1 MNHTIQRILFS
12 NSKTGSKLPY
22 SRPTTESKTR
32 TKSIIATVVTLLG
45 IIITTTMHSTAL
57 ASDDTVLQGESP
69 STIKLGPD
77 TGSIDSGHYNP
88 PNRHSGNSENGA
100 NDGAGD
106 NGGKWEVEKYVVC
119 INHSCYG

>member
-1 MNHTIQRILFS
+1 M
-12 NSKTGSKLPY
+12 
-22 SRPTTESKTR
+22 
-32 TKSIIATVVTLLG
+32 ATVVTLLV
-45 IIITTTMHSTAL
+45 IITTIMHSTAF
-57 ASDDTVLQGESP
+57 ASESP

-77 TGSIDSGHYNP
+77 TGSIDNGHYKS

-100 NDGAGD
+100 NDGAVD